1 MWCGVCANKRLYLR
15 LVPLSW
21 FFLNGLLFD
30 EQVDHVVKELDVE
43 EALKSPI
50 FVKEKAAA
58 PKIGVEF
65 CQGTNGTIR
74 NSLTTSYDVARRHS
88 IFFDKRNETNEHT
101 KPHVGAAPH
110 HNKSEYNIVG
120 HPVGKYY
127 SE

>member
-1 MWCGVCANKRLYLR
+1 MIPIICLFK
-15 LVPLSW
+15 LVLI
-21 FFLNGLLFD
+21 NGLIFD
-30 EQVDHVVKELDVE
+30 EWVNHVVKELNDE
-43 EALKSPI
+43 EVLKLPI
-50 FVKEKAAA
+50 FVEQKAAA
-58 PKIGVEF
+58 QKNGVEF
-65 CQGTNGTIR
+65 SQGTNGTIR
-74 NSLTTSYDVARRHS
+74 SSLTTSYDVARRHS